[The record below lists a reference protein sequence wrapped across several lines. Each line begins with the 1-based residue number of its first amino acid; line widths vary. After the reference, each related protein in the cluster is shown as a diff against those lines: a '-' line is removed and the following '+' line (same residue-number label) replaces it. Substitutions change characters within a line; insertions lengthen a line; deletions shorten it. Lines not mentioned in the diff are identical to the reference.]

1 MGREIGSLH
10 ITPKGQHKGN
20 EMTNA
25 NILVTEQEERNINIY
40 GVADI
45 YAYVESVKES
55 ITYKFTGGNMIVAG
69 LMSDAQELIACGAQ
83 ESSRKTL
90 NIAKHI
96 LFLIMD
102 GELVGTVERK

>member
-1 MGREIGSLH
+1 MVKHGMISSSTTQPGV
-10 ITPKGQHKGN
+10 N

-25 NILVTEQEERNINIY
+25 TQTSRNESMY
-40 GVADI
+40 GFADI
-45 YAYVESVKES
+45 DAYVESVKDS
-55 ITYKFTGGNMIVAG
+55 ITYKFTGGNMVVAG
-69 LMSDAQELIACGAQ
+69 LMSDAQELIAGGAQ
-83 ESSRKTL
+83 DRSRQTL

>member
-1 MGREIGSLH
+1 
-10 ITPKGQHKGN
+10 
-20 EMTNA
+20 MTHA
-25 NILVTEQEERNINIY
+25 NILVTEQQERNINMY

-45 YAYVESVKES
+45 NAYVESVKQS

>member
-1 MGREIGSLH
+1 M
-10 ITPKGQHKGN
+10 
-20 EMTNA
+20 NA
-25 NILVTEQEERNINIY
+25 NILLTEQEERNINMY

-45 YAYVESVKES
+45 DAYVESVKES
-55 ITYKFTGGNMIVAG
+55 ITYQFTGGNMIVAG